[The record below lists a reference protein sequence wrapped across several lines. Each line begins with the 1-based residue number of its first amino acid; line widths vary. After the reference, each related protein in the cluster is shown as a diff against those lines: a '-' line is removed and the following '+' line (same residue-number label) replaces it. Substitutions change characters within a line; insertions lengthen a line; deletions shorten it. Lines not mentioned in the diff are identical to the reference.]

1 MEISPEAIG
10 LFFVLETLLS
20 KSRSKISLIM
30 QPAPRMTIDPIRKI
44 IIKKIFFLKFS
55 YVSVAAKIPQA
66 QGKKSKYMPIG
77 LSSLI
82 NKNKFF

>member
-1 MEISPEAIG
+1 
-10 LFFVLETLLS
+10 
-20 KSRSKISLIM
+20 
-30 QPAPRMTIDPIRKI
+30 MTIDPIRKI
-44 IIKKIFFLKFS
+44 IIKKIFFLKLS
-55 YVSVAAKIPQA
+55 YDPVAAKIPQA